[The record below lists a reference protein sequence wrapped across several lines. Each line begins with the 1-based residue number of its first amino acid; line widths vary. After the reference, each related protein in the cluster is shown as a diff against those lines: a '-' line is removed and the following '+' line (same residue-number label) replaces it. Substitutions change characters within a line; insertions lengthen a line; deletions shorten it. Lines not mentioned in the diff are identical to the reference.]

1 MLHTIA
7 TRKYHGV
14 WIVSDIE
21 GGSITRYYM
30 SGIMTNF
37 MAILV
42 RNGSE
47 LAANRDVLRLARL
60 REASDLDALA
70 EQQAVG

>member
-1 MLHTIA
+1 
-7 TRKYHGV
+7 
-14 WIVSDIE
+14 
-21 GGSITRYYM
+21 M

-42 RNGSE
+42 RNGGE

-60 REASDLDALA
+60 GEASDLDALA
-70 EQQAVG
+70 EQQAVR